1 VYQLFHDA
9 VAPREDAQMP
19 KRQRP
24 TALPKYVQIAEMLIR
39 DIAAG
44 RLVDGVRL
52 MPEREMAEGLGI
64 AVGTLRKA
72 LDLLAE
78 KQLLERVQG
87 SGNYVRARS
96 DVSSVYS
103 FLRIERLQG
112 GGLPTA
118 DVLSIDRMAVPAQAK
133 FASADGFRFRR
144 LRFMDMMPA
153 AMEEI
158 WLDGAVTDVVDE
170 AAVSES
176 LYLYYSEALGVV
188 ITSAEDRVNVA
199 PTPDWVDGRFGLSAG
214 DMAGYIERTGRTR
227 TGETVEFS
235 RTWFDPN
242 QINYV
247 SRLGKN

>member
-1 VYQLFHDA
+1 MSD
-9 VAPREDAQMP
+9 
-19 KRQRP
+19 RQRP

-44 RLVDGVRL
+44 RLADGARL
-52 MPEREMAEGLGI
+52 LPERDMAAGLGI

-78 KQLLERVQG
+78 KQLLERLHG

-96 DVSSVYS
+96 DVSSIYS
-103 FLRIERLQG
+103 FLRIERRQG

-118 DVLSIDRMAVPAQAK
+118 EVLSIDRLAVPAQSG

-144 LRFMDMMPA
+144 LRFMDNVPA

-176 LYLYYSEALGVV
+176 LYLYYSDVLGVV

-199 PTPDWVDGRFGLSAG
+199 PTPDWVDGRFGLSRG

-227 TGETVEFS
+227 TGKVVEFS
-235 RTWFDPN
+235 RTWFDPS

>member
-1 VYQLFHDA
+1 MSDG
-9 VAPREDAQMP
+9 
-19 KRQRP
+19 KRP

-44 RLVDGVRL
+44 RLADGARL
-52 MPEREMAEGLGI
+52 LPEREMAEKLGI
-64 AVGTLRKA
+64 AVGTLRKS
-72 LDLLAE
+72 LDLLAF
-78 KQLLERVQG
+78 KNLLERVQG

-103 FLRIERLQG
+103 FLRIERIQG

-118 DVLSIDRMAVPAQAK
+118 EVLSIDRMTAPVQSG
-133 FASADGFRFRR
+133 FASVDGFRFRR
-144 LRFMDMMPA
+144 LRFMDKVPA

-158 WLDGAVTDVVDE
+158 WLDGTVTDVVDE

-176 LYLYYSEALGVV
+176 LYLYYSDVLGVV
-188 ITSAEDRVNVA
+188 ITSVVDHVNVA
-199 PTPDWVDGRFGLSAG
+199 PMPDWVDKRFGLSVG
-214 DMAGYIERTGRTR
+214 DMAGYIERIGRIH
-227 TGETVEFS
+227 TGETIEFS

>member
-1 VYQLFHDA
+1 
-9 VAPREDAQMP
+9 
-19 KRQRP
+19 
-24 TALPKYVQIAEMLIR
+24 
-39 DIAAG
+39 
-44 RLVDGVRL
+44 
-52 MPEREMAEGLGI
+52 
-64 AVGTLRKA
+64 
-72 LDLLAE
+72 
-78 KQLLERVQG
+78 
-87 SGNYVRARS
+87 
-96 DVSSVYS
+96 
-103 FLRIERLQG
+103 
-112 GGLPTA
+112 
-118 DVLSIDRMAVPAQAK
+118 
-133 FASADGFRFRR
+133 
-144 LRFMDMMPA
+144 MDMVPA

-176 LYLYYSEALGVV
+176 LYLYYSDALGVV

-199 PTPDWVDGRFGLSAG
+199 PTPDWVDERFGLSAG

>member
-1 VYQLFHDA
+1 MSD
-9 VAPREDAQMP
+9 
-19 KRQRP
+19 RQRP

-44 RLVDGVRL
+44 RLADGARL
-52 MPEREMAEGLGI
+52 PPEREMGETLGI

-78 KQLLERVQG
+78 KHLLERVQG
-87 SGNYVRARS
+87 SGNYVRARA
-96 DVSSVYS
+96 DVPSVYS

-118 DVLSIDRMAVPAQAK
+118 EVLSIDHMVAPAAAK
-133 FASADGFRFRR
+133 FASPNGFRFRR
-144 LRFMDMMPA
+144 LRFMDRVPA

-158 WLDGAVTDVVDE
+158 WLDGAVTDEVDVD
-170 AAVSES
+170 AVSES
-176 LYLYYSEALGVV
+176 LYLYYTEALGVV
-188 ITSAEDRVNVA
+188 ITSAEDRINVA
-199 PTPDWVDGRFGLSAG
+199 PTPDWVDARFGLRAG
-214 DMAGYIERTGRTR
+214 DMAGYIERIGRTH
-227 TGETVEFS
+227 TGEKVEFS

-247 SRLGKN
+247 SRLGKS

>member
-1 VYQLFHDA
+1 MSD
-9 VAPREDAQMP
+9 E
-19 KRQRP
+19 KRP

-44 RLVDGVRL
+44 RLADGARL
-52 MPEREMAEGLGI
+52 LPERDMAEKLGI
-64 AVGTLRKA
+64 AVGTLRKS
-72 LDLLAE
+72 LNLLAV
-78 KQLLERVQG
+78 KKLLERVQG

-103 FLRIERLQG
+103 FLRIELLQG

-118 DVLSIDRMAVPAQAK
+118 EVLSIVRMTAPVQSG
-133 FASADGFRFRR
+133 FASVDGFRFRR
-144 LRFMDMMPA
+144 LRFMDKVPV

-158 WLDGAVTDVVDE
+158 WLAGTVTDVVDE

-176 LYLYYSEALGVV
+176 LYLYYSDVLGVV
-188 ITSAEDRVNVA
+188 ITSAEDHVNVA
-199 PTPDWVDGRFGLSAG
+199 PTPDWVDGRFGLSVG
-214 DMAGYIERTGRTR
+214 EIAGYIERIGRIH
-227 TGETVEFS
+227 TGENIEFS